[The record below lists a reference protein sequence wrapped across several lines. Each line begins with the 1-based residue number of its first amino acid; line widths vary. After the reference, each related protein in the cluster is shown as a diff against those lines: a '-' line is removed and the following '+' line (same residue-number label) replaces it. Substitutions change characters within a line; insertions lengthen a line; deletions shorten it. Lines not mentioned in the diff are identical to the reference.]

1 MEANEGTRKKL
12 GPEERPRWHP
22 ERVSQRAEKRTSG
35 QIRPYNKSK
44 SQSQGRYRET
54 ENRTREQRAREGERE
69 RGRRSLKPAC
79 LVANHGRLCCKGRSR
94 PYGTVYG
101 TVTEGRP
108 RRVWQSRGAG
118 GPGVGRGW
126 DVNYGHAAPLIDS
139 LQLTARPGQAQRR
152 NHSERNPRTARRSPS
167 NALPIHSGVLSCPLI
182 RLLVSP
188 QTVHPV
194 HPVHPVYPLEC
205 VSFTSPQPRL
215 QSSPRLPRRTH
226 TPSSCTLAYSSS
238 IRGGTQS
245 GMQV

>member
-1 MEANEGTRKKL
+1 MEANEGTRNKL

-22 ERVSQRAEKRTSG
+22 ERVSQRAVKRTSG
-35 QIRPYNKSK
+35 QIRPYIK
-44 SQSQGRYRET
+44 SQSQGRYTET
-54 ENRTREQRAREGERE
+54 ENRTRKPRARE

-126 DVNYGHAAPLIDS
+126 DVNYGHAAPLIES
-139 LQLTARPGQAQRR
+139 LQLAARPGQAQRR
-152 NHSERNPRTARRSPS
+152 NHIDRNPRTARRSPS

-182 RLLVSP
+182 RPLASP
-188 QTVHPV
+188 QTVR
-194 HPVHPVYPLEC
+194 PVHPVYPLEC

-226 TPSSCTLAYSSS
+226 TPPPLPV
-238 IRGGTQS
+238 R
-245 GMQV
+245 